1 MTLRSETGSYEKQF
15 IGEHLADLVTDMD
28 LREGQLVR
36 LQLLGKHHFEV
47 EVNGKMEPRNRNHF
61 AIETL

>member
-1 MTLRSETGSYEKQF
+1 
-15 IGEHLADLVTDMD
+15 
-28 LREGQLVR
+28 VR

-47 EVNGKMEPRNRNHF
+47 EVDGRMQPRSRNHF